1 MIGLDRFVTTNPP
14 LNDDD
19 DDNNNKGNVVDGGGV
34 GEKERRD
41 EVGEDQ
47 EREYGVDEEGMKLD
61 SEVKTVAK
69 TCMDAE
75 EVMKCRLRH
84 VKDGN
89 DEVRQD
95 TSPASASSNNWKI
108 GGDGSIEEKD

>member
-19 DDNNNKGNVVDGGGV
+19 DDNNNNRDNDVDGGGD

-47 EREYGVDEEGMKLD
+47 EREYGLDEEGMKLD
-61 SEVKTVAK
+61 CEIKTVAK
-69 TCMDAE
+69 TCMDAD

-84 VKDGN
+84 DEDGN
-89 DEVRQD
+89 NEVRRD
-95 TSPASASSNNWKI
+95 TAPESASPNGWKI
-108 GGDGSIEEKD
+108 G